1 VSWLSWPDARPSGPY
16 QGIRYVDV
24 TLTPPTEPHTTVELA
39 VHLLKQPGALTI
51 DDIAVE
57 SGGEKLEATLTNV
70 VSAGPKPRVELE
82 FAWFATHDDLR
93 VTLHN
98 DPAHLVHP
106 FFASADF
113 ALDIHCPGGDCR
125 AETKAT
131 KAKPG
136 QRPAV
141 DLLTK
146 DYDGFVQLLANRLRV
161 TNPDWSDLSPASLE
175 RVIIEL
181 ISYWADW
188 TSYYQDRVAN
198 EAFTDTATQ
207 RHSMRQHGILL
218 GYDIADGEAAT
229 AMIHFAPSNDGV
241 VPKGTGVRNT
251 SSVHEMQLFFYMPED
266 TLVWSA
272 HNSLVVAA
280 WPEASD
286 AHIATGSSRVL
297 LLGHVSNLEGVEVAF
312 RQQGTVEVVTV
323 TTAEQRT
330 EPGWVSDPSQPLT
343 IAPAEVTAI
352 TFTPPLKKT
361 YRPFAPGFSLTG
373 NLGVARQ
380 GELRE
385 DSIGSAAGSRFDDA
399 DIETTTISV
408 PRHGGTVRLLRA
420 LKVPGRP
427 VLHMTAVDGISR
439 PLLEVKVDG
448 QRFHIRT
455 DLHNSMS
462 YDPHC
467 VATSDEDG
475 SVWIEFGDGLVGQ
488 AVILDDDPRIDLE
501 YRVGRPEAGNCAP
514 GVLTEL
520 IQHEDAFSQSRID
533 DLGTTTVTNVT
544 PGIGAK
550 RPEAIDAAR
559 LAIPDSL
566 KHGDLTRAVTM
577 KDYGEAA
584 SQVDGVVRAAARSI
598 RGPFRS
604 IQVLV
609 DPEQAAE
616 ISPELQRRVESHL
629 EGLRMAGRE
638 VIVSGPTF
646 VPLELSLAV
655 CAEAGHAP
663 NLVRNNVFDKLRS
676 DSGGFF
682 DPDEL
687 SFAETV
693 ELGDIIAT
701 VHSVAGVRAVKVLAF
716 RRLGAV
722 EGRRVEPRITMGP
735 VEVARLDADER
746 RPENGRLTVVMVGI
760 DEIDQSAFTIVGA
773 AL

>member
-1 VSWLSWPDARPSGPY
+1 MSWLTWPDARPSGLY
-16 QGIRYVDV
+16 QGIRYVQV

-51 DDIAVE
+51 ADIVIE
-57 SGGEKLEATLTNV
+57 SGGKELEATLTNV
-70 VSAGPKPRVELE
+70 VSAGPKPRAELE
-82 FAWFATHDDLR
+82 FTWFATHDDLR
-93 VTLHN
+93 VTLRN
-98 DPAHLVHP
+98 DPDHRVHP

-131 KAKPG
+131 KTKPG
-136 QRPAV
+136 PRPAV

-198 EAFTDTATQ
+198 EAFVDTATQ
-207 RHSMRQHGILL
+207 RHSIRQHGILL
-218 GYDIADGEAAT
+218 GYDMSDGEAAT
-229 AMIHFAPSNDGV
+229 ATIHFAPSNDGV
-241 VPKGTGVRNT
+241 VPKGTGVRHM
-251 SSVHEMQLFFYMPED
+251 SSGHGLPLVFYMPED
-266 TLVWSA
+266 TRVWST
-272 HNSLVVAA
+272 HNSLLVAA

-286 AHIATGSSRVL
+286 AHIPSGSSHAL
-297 LLGHVSNLEGVEVAF
+297 LLGHISNLEGVKVAF
-312 RQQGTVEVVTV
+312 GQQGTVEVVTV
-323 TTAEQRT
+323 TMAEQMT
-330 EPGWVSDPSQPLT
+330 QPGWVSDPSQPLT
-343 IAPAEVTAI
+343 LAPADVTAI
-352 TFTPPLKKT
+352 TFTPTLTNT
-361 YRPFAPGFSLTG
+361 YRPFAPGFSLVG

-380 GELRE
+380 GELRK
-385 DSIGSAAGSRFDDA
+385 DSIGSAASSSFDDP
-399 DIETTTISV
+399 DIETSTIRV
-408 PRHGGTVRLLRA
+408 PRLGGAVRMLRA

-427 VLHMTAVDGISR
+427 VLHVTGDDRISR
-439 PLLEVKVDG
+439 PLLKVQVDG
-448 QRFHIRT
+448 QPFEIKT

-475 SVWIEFGDGLVGQ
+475 SVWIEFGDGVFGQ
-488 AVILDDDPRIDLE
+488 AVILDDDPRVDLE

-520 IQHEDAFSQSRID
+520 IMHEDAYAQSQID
-533 DLGTTTVTNVT
+533 DLGPTTVTNVT
-544 PGIGAK
+544 PGVGAK
-550 RPEAIDAAR
+550 RPETIDAAR

-566 KHGDLTRAVTM
+566 KHGDLRRAVTM
-577 KDYGEAA
+577 KDYGEGA
-584 SQVDGVVRAAARSI
+584 SQVDGVGRAAARSL

-604 IQVLV
+604 VQVLV
-609 DPEQAAE
+609 DPEQA
-616 ISPELQRRVESHL
+616 PELSTELQTRVESRL
-629 EGLRMAGRE
+629 DRLRMTGRE

-655 CAEAGHAP
+655 CAESGHAP
-663 NLVRNNVFDKLRS
+663 NLVQKRVLDKLRP

-693 ELGDIIAT
+693 ELGDIIAA
-701 VHSVAGVRAVKVLAF
+701 VHSIPGVRAVKVLTF
-716 RRLGAV
+716 RRLGALD
-722 EGRRVEPRITMGP
+722 GRPVEPRITMGP

-746 RPENGRLTVVMVGI
+746 RPENGRLAISMVGI
-760 DEIDQSAFTIVGA
+760 DEIDQSAFTIIGTA
-773 AL
+773 P